1 MRRAFIHCSLAHNG
15 VWAPLL
21 KALGEEDP
29 ILIELPG
36 HGQAPDWD
44 ERQDYQDQALDAALS
59 ALPEE
64 PVALVGH
71 SFGGTV
77 ALRLAVEA
85 PQRVASL
92 TLIEPVFFAA
102 AREAGDPAYN
112 AHVAAFE
119 PFLAAIKDGE
129 KETAARLFTG
139 MWGTGL
145 PWGRI
150 PEAQR
155 QYLIDRIHLIPA
167 GAPAIEED
175 RAGLLRPGRLEALG
189 MPVHLIEGA
198 ASPKVI
204 GAIQGELSRRI
215 QGATRDIVEGAGHML
230 PITHPDAVADLLT
243 VKAG

>member
-21 KALGEEDP
+21 KALGEDDP

-44 ERQDYQDQALDAALS
+44 AAQDYQDQALDAALS
-59 ALPEE
+59 ALPEQ

-85 PQRVASL
+85 PRRVAHL

-112 AHVAAFE
+112 VHALAFQ
-119 PFLAAIKDGE
+119 PFLAAMANGDRE
-129 KETAARLFTG
+129 SAARIFTELWGAG
-139 MWGTGL
+139 M

-150 PEAQR
+150 PQAQR
-155 QYLIDRIHLIPA
+155 QYLVDRIHLIPA

-175 RAGLLRPGRLEALG
+175 RADLLRPGRLEALK

-198 ASPKVI
+198 ASPQVV

-215 QGATRDIVEGAGHML
+215 QGASRDIVDGAGHML
-230 PITHPDAVADLLT
+230 PITHPGVVADLLQP
-243 VKAG
+243 KPR